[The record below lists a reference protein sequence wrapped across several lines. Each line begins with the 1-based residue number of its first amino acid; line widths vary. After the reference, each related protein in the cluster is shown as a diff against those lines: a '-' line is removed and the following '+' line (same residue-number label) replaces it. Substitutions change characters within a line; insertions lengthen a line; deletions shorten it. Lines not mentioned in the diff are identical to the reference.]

1 MKIGLIVVAAFAA
14 TLAQTKEPE
23 FQLTICTDAE
33 TFTSLSAAIRSRAI
47 VSRIYSKIGVD
58 VKWHRGLTGCPPR
71 SILISLTEHTPTT
84 LLPRALAY
92 AMPYEGAHIRVFY
105 DRIVESG
112 PEPLREYLL
121 AHVLAHEIAHLL
133 QGLIRHSDRGLM
145 KPHWDPKDLAQM
157 SFKPLPFTQQDID
170 LIHQGLRSRMVAE
183 QPEPD

>member
-1 MKIGLIVVAAFAA
+1 
-14 TLAQTKEPE
+14 
-23 FQLTICTDAE
+23 
-33 TFTSLSAAIRSRAI
+33 
-47 VSRIYSKIGVD
+47 
-58 VKWHRGLTGCPPR
+58 
-71 SILISLTEHTPTT
+71 
-84 LLPRALAY
+84 
-92 AMPYEGAHIRVFY
+92 MPYEGAHIRVFY